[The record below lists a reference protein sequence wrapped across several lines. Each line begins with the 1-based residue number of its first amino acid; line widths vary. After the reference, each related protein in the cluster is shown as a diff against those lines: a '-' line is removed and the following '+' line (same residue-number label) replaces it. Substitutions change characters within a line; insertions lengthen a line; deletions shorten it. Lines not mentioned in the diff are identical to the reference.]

1 LKFREC
7 YNGAKKAKEEILNRL
22 AARIASLLL
31 FALFVAGCSSKKAP
45 EPRIV
50 IPPPPEEPRLVYIT
64 SYRGESSFGDSKA
77 LDLFLGKEQKGGY
90 KTLRKP
96 YGVFAKGDIL
106 YVTDTAY
113 GFVFVIDTAREK
125 VTFLGDKAPGKL
137 SLPVSVTMDA
147 KGVLY
152 VSDAKLKKVFG
163 YDKEGNLVYAIGHK
177 GEFQR
182 PAGIAVDKKRN
193 RLYVVDVLD
202 HKVKVYDLATN
213 KKLFEFGGR
222 GVEEG
227 RFNFPTNIV
236 IDPKDDTVAVV
247 DTQNFRVQIFDM
259 DGEFITTFGR
269 LGRAPGLFSRP
280 KGIGVDSEGHYYV
293 ADAAFNN
300 VQIFDKAG
308 RLLLYF
314 GGAGFE
320 PGKFY
325 LPAGVYVDERDRVY
339 IVDSFPARV
348 QVFQY
353 ISERWKKEHPE
364 EYRKLKEIGQAV
376 QTKEHR

>member
-1 LKFREC
+1 VAKF
-7 YNGAKKAKEEILNRL
+7 GKERKLRSILGQ
-22 AARIASLLL
+22 IAIFVL
-31 FALFVAGCSSKKAP
+31 FALFFAGCSTKQQ
-45 EPRIV
+45 EEVRLV
-50 IPPPPEEPRLVYIT
+50 IPPPPEEPRLFYIT
-64 SYRGESSFGDSKA
+64 SYFGESSFGDSKA

-90 KTLRKP
+90 KRLRKP
-96 YGVFAKGDIL
+96 YGVFAKDDVI

-113 GFVFVIDTAREK
+113 GLVFVIDAKNKK
-125 VTFLGDKAPGKL
+125 VRFIGDKPAGKL
-137 SLPVSVTMDA
+137 SLPVGVTMDQ

-163 YDKEGNLVYAIGHK
+163 YDKDGKLVYALGSK
-177 GEFQR
+177 GEFKR

-202 HKVKVYDLATN
+202 HKVKVYDLKSN
-213 KKLFEFGGR
+213 DKILEFGKR
-222 GVEEG
+222 GKEEG
-227 RFNFPTNIV
+227 EFNFPTNIV
-236 IDPKDDTVAVV
+236 IDPRDDTVAVV

-259 DGEFITTFGR
+259 EGEFITSFGR

-280 KGIGVDSEGHYYV
+280 KGIGLDSEGHYYV

-308 RLLLYF
+308 RLLLFF
-314 GGAGFE
+314 GGAGFD

-325 LPAGVYVDERDRVY
+325 LPAGVYVDEKDRVY

-353 ISERWKKEHPE
+353 VSERWKKEHPE
-364 EYRKLKEIGQAV
+364 EYKKLKELGGAITA
-376 QTKEHR
+376 KEGE